1 MRAQV
6 ALTVVAVILGLLV
19 VVQIRAQGA
28 GSQLAGRSAQELT
41 LLVANLNDR
50 NAQLRTEVSLLEAEA
65 RELQATKARGESSL
79 DDLGRDLSRIRRW
92 AGLDAVA
99 GSGVQVRV
107 AGVIGGE
114 GVMELVN
121 ELRNGGAEAI
131 AIDGTRVVAGTV
143 VAGPPGGLSVEDRAV
158 PDPFVIEAIG
168 SPETLTGTLKRVG
181 GVAALLAARYPDLTL
196 TVTPARRV
204 VLEPTERDLAPAN
217 GTPRL

>member
-1 MRAQV
+1 
-6 ALTVVAVILGLLV
+6 
-19 VVQIRAQGA
+19 
-28 GSQLAGRSAQELT
+28 
-41 LLVANLNDR
+41 
-50 NAQLRTEVSLLEAEA
+50 
-65 RELQATKARGESSL
+65 
-79 DDLGRDLSRIRRW
+79 
-92 AGLDAVA
+92 
-99 GSGVQVRV
+99 
-107 AGVIGGE
+107 
-114 GVMELVN
+114 MELVN